1 MHLFDLG
8 NCPQLD
14 YEQCDHGNQALIML
28 TKSVNVL
35 THFSYCYR
43 LSPDKLGKT
52 FWCFLLLLVLVISPD
67 VNSLKSVKAKEAF
80 YKCLAFA
87 LHMYVSLYVNIIMGT
102 VFRIAICMN
111 KNVVTLC
118 LTDAEKVRWTGAD
131 SGSHTVILIVIMI
144 LVTLADLFTPMV
156 SP

>member
-1 MHLFDLG
+1 M
-8 NCPQLD
+8 
-14 YEQCDHGNQALIML
+14 
-28 TKSVNVL
+28 
-35 THFSYCYR
+35 
-43 LSPDKLGKT
+43 
-52 FWCFLLLLVLVISPD
+52 ISPD

-118 LTDAEKVRWTGAD
+118 LTDAEMDMRWFRQSYSDTD
-131 SGSHTVILIVIMI
+131 SNNDIGHLGRPVYPYGFAVIP
-144 LVTLADLFTPMV
+144 TDSDLKFHCYAGWVKNYGHCPIF
-156 SP
+156 PFPHFKLE